1 MTLQFLTDGTYNP
14 ETGIFTASN
23 GQRKFF
29 VASDDV
35 ESPRYRTVTP
45 DDLFDIVVRHNL
57 HFDQTHQTGVV
68 FHMMSALGE
77 LGRTGLTAVGNSHE
91 DVKATYERAVTVFD
105 QETGKSL
112 EGTK

>member
-1 MTLQFLTDGTYNP
+1 MENGRRTRSRLICEKAVPLIRLTLQFLTDGTYNP
-14 ETGIFTASN
+14 ETGIFTAHN

-57 HFDQTHQTGVV
+57 HFDQSDQMCAV
-68 FHMMSALGE
+68 FQIISALSE
-77 LGRTGLTAVGNSHE
+77 LGRKGLTADGNSH
-91 DVKATYERAVTVFD
+91 
-105 QETGKSL
+105 
-112 EGTK
+112 